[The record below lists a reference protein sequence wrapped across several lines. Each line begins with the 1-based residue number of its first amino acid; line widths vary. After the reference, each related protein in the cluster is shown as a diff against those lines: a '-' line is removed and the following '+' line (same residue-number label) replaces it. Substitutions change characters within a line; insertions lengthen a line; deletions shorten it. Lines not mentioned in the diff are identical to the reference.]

1 MAGSRNWADLPDEPT
16 GLIAERVLAYDV
28 VDCLRFRAACPAW
41 QRCSVDP
48 RAHGSLDRRFHP
60 RRWTMLREEHAVP
73 TRRSFLNTSTGECV
87 QVKIPQLLD
96 HHALALTPEGL
107 LLLLDKPQ
115 RTAVRLLN
123 PFTGQLTELPPFNT
137 LLPHIAHYQQRD
149 DDDFA
154 RIMTAWGSGLAD
166 DGSTV
171 VLYLRNHHLI
181 GIAKPGDDRW
191 SLLRLRDNMLGK
203 ANIMFAGRFYCVT
216 QDGVMVLQIDE
227 GHPPRLEVA
236 ANLNMDVLLSV
247 DYMHLVDNCGELM
260 LVHRQRRDKHSNPTN
275 KFNMWRRRYD
285 TYRVDLDSRT
295 LIPVKSFGGKGRA
308 VFMGM
313 YCSFSVSIESFP
325 AGSVSADTI
334 YLSFDFG
341 ETEYANVGAYHL
353 TSGCLGRNSRRWGGL
368 VPRPYTLVDCLS
380 FSNTLEYSI

>member
-1 MAGSRNWADLPDEPT
+1 
-16 GLIAERVLAYDV
+16 
-28 VDCLRFRAACPAW
+28 
-41 QRCSVDP
+41 
-48 RAHGSLDRRFHP
+48 
-60 RRWTMLREEHAVP
+60 MLREEHAVP

-247 DYMHLVDNCGELM
+247 DYMHFVDNCGELM

-341 ETEYANVGAYHL
+341 ETE
-353 TSGCLGRNSRRWGGL
+353 TSAHSQPCPVSSRRFPAGL
-368 VPRPYTLVDCLS
+368 RAANLVECKLVLVGDVGEDTTGQGWLPRENDLSQHKLITGELARVD
-380 FSNTLEYSI
+380 SIVAAPVKRLTINSDEATQPPS